1 MKTIQ
6 HLTGI
11 TDYHVDVLR
20 LDLLH
25 PQYGGNKIFKLK
37 YNLLKANGLPVLTF
51 GGAHSNHIYATAAYC
66 SEQGISCIG
75 VIRGEE
81 SMLQQSPTLQFAKE
95 KGMHL
100 HFISREQYKGKADED
115 FIAELHQQYGNFY
128 LIPEGGNNDEGIK
141 GCMEILQDVPSY
153 DYVFCAC
160 GTACTYTGILAS
172 ARNGEKVIGI
182 SVLKGENELLHDVN
196 MHAQV
201 LRFKPIEP
209 YPGGIVEKST
219 ILNHYHFGGYARHS
233 QELLDFK
240 RQFEGS
246 HQISLDYV
254 YTAKLF
260 YAVSDLMK
268 QKLLKPRSRILII
281 HSGGLQGNTGYEQRY
296 RIIP

>member
-11 TDYHVDVLR
+11 TDYHTDVLR

-37 YNLLKANGLPVLTF
+37 YNLLKANDLPVLTF

-66 SEQGISCIG
+66 AEYRIFCIG

-81 SMLQQSPTLQFAKE
+81 SMLEQSPTLQFAKE
-95 KGMHL
+95 KGMQL
-100 HFISREQYKGKADED
+100 YFISREQYKGKTDED
-115 FIAELHQQYGNFY
+115 FIAELQQRYGNFY
-128 LIPEGGNNDEGIK
+128 LIPEGGNNAEGIK
-141 GCMEILQDVPSY
+141 GCMEILQDVPEY

-182 SVLKGENELLHDVN
+182 SVLKGENELLQEVN
-196 MHAQV
+196 KNVQTLH
-201 LRFKPIEP
+201 FTPIEP
-209 YPGGIVEKST
+209 YRGGVIEKST
-219 ILNHYHFGGYARHS
+219 ILNHYYFGGYARHT

-240 RQFEGS
+240 KQFERTY
-246 HQISLDYV
+246 QIPLDYV

-260 YAVSDLMK
+260 YAVLDLMK
-268 QKLLKPRSRILII
+268 QKLFRQGSRVLII
-281 HSGGLQGNTGYEQRY
+281 HSGGLQGNTAYEQRY